1 MGYIVDQ
8 NSRVL
13 HTPRFLN
20 GLGSEHLFCRF
31 SYETELKLIASGQ
44 RKRIL
49 RNALMRLTAKGR
61 YALTAML
68 DLAVHQDEGPITL
81 ADISQRQGISLSY
94 LEQLFAKLRRRN
106 LVDSVRGPG
115 GGYTL
120 RREPSE
126 IFVAEIVDSV
136 DENVDATRCSGRA
149 DCHHGEMCLS
159 HQLWS
164 DLSDEIHHFL
174 AGINLASIIE
184 KREVKRIAA
193 RQASITDELV
203 RMPKTAEA

>member
-1 MGYIVDQ
+1 
-8 NSRVL
+8 
-13 HTPRFLN
+13 
-20 GLGSEHLFCRF
+20 
-31 SYETELKLIASGQ
+31 
-44 RKRIL
+44 
-49 RNALMRLTAKGR
+49 MRLTAKGR
-61 YALTAML
+61 YAVTAML
-68 DLAVHQDEGPITL
+68 DLAVHQAEGPITL
-81 ADISQRQGISLSY
+81 ADISRRQGISLSY

-106 LVDSVRGPG
+106 LVNSVRGPG

-120 RREPSE
+120 QREPSE

-149 DCHHGEMCLS
+149 DCQHGEMCLS

-164 DLSDEIHHFL
+164 ELSDEIHHFL

-193 RQASITDELV
+193 RQDSRNDELV
-203 RMPKTAEA
+203 RMPEAAEA